1 MVCEVMKNIT
11 KEYIEFF
18 GYYEQIE
25 KVLNDFFALVS
36 QSLSAE
42 DNEYFTRLRS
52 SFDMSGLMEKISVS
66 LEDTFSESE
75 LEQIINLHRKNPVL
89 MKVLH
94 TRDSITALQQ
104 DAGRKM
110 VEEALKRMPFLVKG
124 GNC

>member
-1 MVCEVMKNIT
+1 MKNIT